1 MILTKFRWNHKC
13 QKSEHFE
20 NSQEGLNPLSPKP
33 EIRIS
38 LISLSPKPEKSRIS
52 LRMLS
57 AKHENQRFCE
67 YSKFQTW
74 NSKVWCVGLGPGI
87 SGYKTGSSESE
98 LSLSWPVLGEG
109 SHPPTVNTSE
119 SIVKWEEVVSKQS
132 DQVLKPSQ
140 LRKIQVQISLKNY
153 KCWIPK
159 NFERL
164 SNINL
169 VIWSGTLTSSCKL
182 IISKENSTENIERI

>member
-1 MILTKFRWNHKC
+1 MILTKFRWNYKC

-57 AKHENQRFCE
+57 PKHENQRFCE

-132 DQVLKPSQ
+132 DQVLKPST

-159 NFERL
+159 NFERIEQYQL
-164 SNINL
+164 SHMIRNIN
-169 VIWSGTLTSSCKL
+169 IKL
-182 IISKENSTENIERI
+182 QVNHI